1 MRTLRTLIRGL
12 NVNYVMV
19 LRCKIPDYLIKQLL
33 TGDFGQFL
41 LLLTGQVLFDQGRRR
56 QSKTV
61 LLNNQEFYN
70 L

>member
-33 TGDFGQFL
+33 TGDFGQFV
-41 LLLTGQVLFDQGRRR
+41 LLLTGQVLFDQGLTDKGFEIKV
-56 QSKTV
+56 SV
-61 LLNNQEFYN
+61 NII
-70 L
+70 